1 VQSSAS
7 HRFAWP
13 ACKYAAQTAKSDR
26 LRHGSLARR
35 MLENLLTEQSNPA
48 SEGIDALPT
57 GQILRIINEEDRK
70 VADAVSREIPAITR
84 AVDTVVSAL
93 QQGGRLFYIGAGTS
107 GRLGVLDAAECPP
120 TFNVAPEVVQGIMAG
135 GEKALA
141 RAAEVTEDDPA
152 IGAHDLTGRGF
163 TARDVLVGIAASG
176 RTPYVLGAIAEARR
190 LGAATI
196 GISCTPDSE
205 LARAVDIA
213 ITPLPGPEIVA
224 GSTRMKAGTA
234 TKLVLNML
242 STAVFIR
249 LGYVFGNLMVN
260 VQPKNSKLMDRAR
273 RIVARAAQVSHDR
286 AGELLAEAGNS
297 VRTAIVMGKLGLTR
311 EEAEKRL
318 AKAGGRISEALHG

>member
-1 VQSSAS
+1 
-7 HRFAWP
+7 
-13 ACKYAAQTAKSDR
+13 
-26 LRHGSLARR
+26 
-35 MLENLLTEQSNPA
+35 MLEKLLTEQSNPA

-152 IGAHDLTGRGF
+152 IGARDLTGRGF

-273 RIVARAAQVSHDR
+273 RIVARAAQVSQER
-286 AGELLAEAGNS
+286 AGELLAQAGNS